1 MGAGAGTAEVAAE
14 VESGEAPGSAEGV
27 EVDETARSVAGSA
40 VVARASARATVL
52 VTVEAVEAVGAVV
65 PVPAHETASTQNV
78 TAILTCI
85 A

>member
-27 EVDETARSVAGSA
+27 EVDETTRSVAGSA

-52 VTVEAVEAVGAVV
+52 VTVEAVGAVV